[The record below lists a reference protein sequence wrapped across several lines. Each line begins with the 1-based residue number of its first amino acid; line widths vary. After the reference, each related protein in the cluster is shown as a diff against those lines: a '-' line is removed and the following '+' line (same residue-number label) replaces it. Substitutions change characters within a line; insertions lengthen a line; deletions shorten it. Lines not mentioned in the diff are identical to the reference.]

1 MKFQKLIISLC
12 LLVFILPLVSAYNLD
27 VICNPSTVNVG
38 DTVTCNLVLSDTSNQ
53 GDITGPFGS
62 YFVIDISTTALSA
75 PGTGTGGI
83 ELTAVYPGLNALSS
97 ATTLNSALVTFTSD
111 TISLAQPV
119 TLATFQLSANQ
130 VGSSVV
136 SLTGLSIAY
145 GPTSASDPSPATSSS
160 TVTVSTTTTTPVCGN
175 SVLETGEQCD
185 DGNTANGDG
194 CSSTCQTEVVSP
206 VCGNSVLETGEQCD
220 DGNTANDDGCSST
233 CQTEVT
239 TTTCTEGDNIAATGC
254 VCNLEN
260 VNGVCTGIVGRIRDI
275 LDNPVPTRLA
285 KLSMIASEL
294 RTYFFG

>member
-185 DGNTANGDG
+185 DGNTAN
-194 CSSTCQTEVVSP
+194 
-206 VCGNSVLETGEQCD
+206 
-220 DGNTANDDGCSST
+220 DDGCSST